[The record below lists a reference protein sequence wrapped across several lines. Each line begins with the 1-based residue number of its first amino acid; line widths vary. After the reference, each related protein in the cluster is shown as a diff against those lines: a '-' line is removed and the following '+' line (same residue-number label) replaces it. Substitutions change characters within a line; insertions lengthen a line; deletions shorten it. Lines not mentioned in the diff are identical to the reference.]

1 MECSLIGVARFIY
14 IILCITLAVLQVS
27 SESNSFEIWANDND
41 TSNAYYHSPPLLSDL
56 KNTTPSKSGFSSNG
70 THENSTKVENPGA
83 HLKKQNFENGDK
95 NFNHQRGAFYYASS
109 SDARQDNT
117 SVHIF
122 VKSDES
128 SEKSNPKV
136 SKSTNNLLAGKG
148 DKLCVG
154 ECYEKTVK
162 NSKKESVLN
171 NRIPKPDQKDINKKV
186 IVPAIDENSTEKR
199 FSEAESSSES
209 SIIHENYVG
218 EMYPDKSSDK
228 NLTYETFQNDSSE
241 LSKQDTSEAS
251 SRDFSYIM
259 FRRRSFDDSPEIA
272 SVESKPVATNLKDSF
287 ERFRDN
293 DAGFEPNPGIQGR
306 RSRSDGSSENVPP
319 PNGVDR
325 RTGGRSRV
333 PLLPVFPAPQ
343 SNDTRESVEEK
354 NVTAEQLTE
363 IINQLRQ
370 ARAAG
375 VKFTEEDSNR
385 QECQTSDG
393 SAGTCTPLPECRAV
407 MDTIRSQMPT
417 ICRWIRDMPVVCC
430 PNPTLSRR
438 FDIPNCGT
446 RTIRGLNRVARQ
458 VARSI
463 PLEFGVSSDKRPSVA
478 GGEES
483 QLGAWPWMAGI
494 YTRNFGIENFL
505 CGAAI
510 INKRHLVTA
519 AHCFRTRGGARV
531 LPTRFTVRVGS
542 IKVLEGIQ
550 HLIESI
556 IIHPQ
561 YLPRE
566 HYNDIAVIRLKEPI
580 NFESNVRP
588 ICLPS
593 SPEIRRKKLLG
604 KEVTVTG
611 WGDQDFGGKRAT
623 ILREVS
629 VKVINASSC
638 DKSYEPVRGSTLPRG
653 ITRQFICAGV
663 PEGGKDA
670 CQRDSGG
677 PLMLLENSV
686 WILVGVVSFGFQ
698 CARAEYPGVYTRV
711 TDYLDWLE
719 EVASET

>member
-14 IILCITLAVLQVS
+14 IILCITLAVPRVS
-27 SESNSFEIWANDND
+27 SESDSFDIWANDND
-41 TSNAYYHSPPLLSDL
+41 TSNSYNHSVPLLNDF
-56 KNTTPSKSGFSSNG
+56 KNTTRSRNDFSSND
-70 THENSTKVENPGA
+70 TNQNSSRIENSGV
-83 HLKKQNFENGDK
+83 HLKKQNIENGNK

-109 SDARQDNT
+109 SDARQDDT

-122 VKSDES
+122 IKDHES
-128 SEKSNPKV
+128 SGKSNVKV
-136 SKSTNNLLAGKG
+136 AKNTNNLLTSKD

-162 NSKKESVLN
+162 NSKKESVLDN
-171 NRIPKPDQKDINKKV
+171 KIPKPDGKDINKMV
-186 IVPAIDENSTEKR
+186 IAPVIDGNSTENR
-199 FSEAESSSES
+199 FSEVESSSES
-209 SIIHENYVG
+209 SIIYENYFG
-218 EMYPDKSSDK
+218 DMYPDKKSNQNLTDDAFQNFLSELTKQNASEISSSD
-228 NLTYETFQNDSSE
+228 S
-241 LSKQDTSEAS
+241 
-251 SRDFSYIM
+251 SYII
-259 FRRRSFDDSPEIA
+259 FRRRSFDDEDDSSEIA
-272 SVESKPVATNLKDSF
+272 SMESKPVAANLRDSF
-287 ERFRDN
+287 ERYSDIDDGFR
-293 DAGFEPNPGIQGR
+293 PNYPPLGLQGR
-306 RSRSDGSSENVPP
+306 RSRSDDSSENLSP
-319 PNGVDR
+319 PNGVYR

-333 PLLPVFPAPQ
+333 PLIPVFPEPQ
-343 SNDTRESVEEK
+343 NNGTKENVAEK

-385 QECQTSDG
+385 QACQTNDG
-393 SAGTCTPLPECRAV
+393 SAGTCTPLPECRPV

-463 PLEFGVSSDKRPSVA
+463 PLEFGVSSDKRPAVA

-519 AHCFRTRGGARV
+519 AHCFRTRGGARI
-531 LPTRFTVRVGS
+531 LPTRFTVRVGN
-542 IKVLEGIQ
+542 IKVLEGTQ

-561 YLPRE
+561 YIPRE
-566 HYNDIAVIRLKEPI
+566 HYNDIAVIKLKEPI

-588 ICLPS
+588 ICLPT
-593 SPEIRRKKLLG
+593 SPQIRRKKLLG

-629 VKVINASSC
+629 VKVINVSSC

-670 CQRDSGG
+670 CQIHPVR
-677 PLMLLENSV
+677 L
-686 WILVGVVSFGFQ
+686 WK
-698 CARAEYPGVYTRV
+698 
-711 TDYLDWLE
+711 
-719 EVASET
+719 